1 MTQLSTQQ
9 ERLKAHLRT
18 ALNVLKPP
26 PRLSVSAWADLHRRL
41 DSQSSAE
48 PGRWYTSRAEYQ
60 RGIMDACS
68 DPTIN
73 EVVVMAGAQLGKTE
87 TLLNVIGYH
96 IQHQPCPILYL
107 MPTVEMAQSFS
118 KDRLSAGLLR
128 STPVLQDKVRDPR
141 SRDSGNTTQH
151 KVFPGGAISL
161 TGSNAPSTLSSRPVR
176 LVCCDEIDRYPP
188 SSGTEG
194 DPISLAK
201 KRSATYWNRKLI
213 LTSTPTN
220 KGASRI
226 ELAYEQSDQRQYHVP
241 CKHCE
246 EYQVLKWANVKW
258 QKDQPET
265 AAYCCEHCGS
275 LWNESDRLWAV
286 RNGQWIAQNPT
297 QGVAGFHISALY
309 SPWATLRELVQDF
322 LRVHKNPEQL
332 RVFVNTTL
340 AETYE
345 EAGETVDAYNLGLRR
360 EAMPA
365 VPDDVLLIVKGAD
378 VQDARIEV
386 STVGIGKDDELWVLD
401 HQTFYGD
408 PSTPQLWQAVESD
421 LFKTY
426 TTETGREM
434 RARATCVDSGGHFT
448 NSVYQFCKRHYGNRV
463 FAIKGR
469 GGEGVPMAGR
479 PSKNNVAKCPLFPV
493 GVDTIKQLIFS
504 RAQITEEGPGYM
516 HFSDVLDDEYFRQ
529 LTAEKL
535 VTKYHKGFQRRSFE
549 KIRPRNEALDCLVYA
564 LAAYAIVNVN
574 VNTLAARLASNTEDA
589 KKVEQPAQ
597 QPRPFIGRPRSGFVN
612 SWR

>member
-265 AAYCCEHCGS
+265 AAYCCEHCGA

-286 RNGQWIAQNPT
+286 RNGQWIARNPT
-297 QGVAGFHISALY
+297 KGVAGFHISALY

-516 HFSDVLDDEYFRQ
+516 HFADSLDDEYFRQ

-574 VNTLAARLASNTEDA
+574 VNTLAARLASNTEDE
-589 KKVEQPAQ
+589 KKVEQPTH